1 MDRALSPK
9 SGISIKR
16 GLAILTLVMAGGL
29 VGCTNERVV
38 ADIPS
43 AAYTASEVSYAGG
56 DRDFWVIVQ
65 GNPFTVDQQ
74 QLDQAVT
81 DRMRNRILG
90 MRTNFTTAPN
100 ETARKLYR
108 VVFVFNPS
116 ENTLKSELCSRER
129 IPTLPPGGPIVLL
142 GAFCRGTG
150 ALTTATGWLDRP
162 QGLSDDD
169 FRHLI
174 SDMTYSL
181 FPNERAEVDVEIP

>member
-1 MDRALSPK
+1 MSRKKLV
-9 SGISIKR
+9 
-16 GLAILTLVMAGGL
+16 GLAAVTLAIGL
-29 VGCTNERVV
+29 GGCTNERVV

-81 DRMRNRILG
+81 ERMRNRIMG
-90 MRTNFTTAPN
+90 VRTNFTTRPN

-116 ENTLKSELCSRER
+116 ETTMKSELCSRDR
-129 IPTLPPGGPIVLL
+129 IPTLPPGGPIVML

-162 QGLSDDD
+162 QGLNDED
-169 FRHLI
+169 FRHLV

-181 FPNERAEVDVEIP
+181 FPNERAEVEIEIP